1 MKGLKHLGLF
11 WQLCVER
18 YRHLTPH
25 ERQAIS
31 EAIGESLDPAPSD
44 RFSSAVKVV
53 ALVPTESGGVI
64 GWKTPRG
71 HRLPSTVLQRGEQP
85 LDALHRLL
93 QTVGPFGLDAAEPV
107 PAGLPRLNMQGHLV
121 MAFRVHGCVPA
132 EDLAQA
138 HRRHLVQG
146 QPDVLVAIPLDARYD
161 CAIEAALVPPA
172 PEAVL
177 KENSLE
183 LAS

>member
-18 YRHLTPH
+18 YRQLTPH
-25 ERQAIS
+25 ERQVIS
-31 EAIGESLDPAPSD
+31 EAIGEALAPDD
-44 RFSSAVKVV
+44 RFSSVVKVV
-53 ALVPTESGGVI
+53 ALMPTESGDVV
-64 GWKTPRG
+64 GWKTHRG

-93 QTVGPFGLDAAEPV
+93 QTLGPFVSDLTGAVPV
-107 PAGLPRLNMQGHLV
+107 GLPRLNTQGHLV

-146 QPDVLVAIPLDARYD
+146 QPDVLVAIPLGAHYD
-161 CAIEAALVPPA
+161 CAIEADLVPGL

-177 KENSLE
+177 KKNSLAV
-183 LAS
+183 AS